1 MKTTVRT
8 GKKETAPAK
17 TASPTGY
24 WRSHAKRYADS
35 WRSPWRWRTLLHV
48 GLDLLLI
55 AILLTLLMVNS
66 AAWDAVATP
75 LVPTL
80 QAVAQLESAGNAT
93 TADRVALLNAYK
105 PDVNGAILK
114 GVLAT
119 LALGLAFAA
128 AYAIVKTRIW
138 ASLQQRP
145 FVWRR
150 YGKNLLATV
159 IAALLLF
166 GVPFG
171 ILYLSPAAAA
181 YTFFALLV
189 LALLVLPLLYAAERW
204 RPLLSWRLI
213 GGYLVVAAAEVVTWL
228 VAVNLIALTVWI
240 NEWLYTALF
249 AAWTL
254 LFLAWGRGYVGTL
267 VKEQVKGGA
276 R

>member
-1 MKTTVRT
+1 MPRGTD
-8 GKKETAPAK
+8 GF
-17 TASPTGY
+17 
-24 WRSHAKRYADS
+24 WRRQLGRYLEA
-35 WRSPWRWRTLLHV
+35 WRSPWTWRTLLHV

-55 AILLTLLMVNS
+55 AILLMLLMVNT
-66 AAWDAVATP
+66 AAWNAVAAP
-75 LVPTL
+75 LAPTL

-128 AYAIVKTRIW
+128 AYAIAKTRIW
-138 ASLQQRP
+138 ASLQESP
-145 FVWRR
+145 WAWRR

-171 ILYLSPAAAA
+171 ILYLSPTAAA
-181 YTFFALLV
+181 YTFFVLLV
-189 LALLVLPLLYAAERW
+189 LALLLLPLLYASTRW
-204 RPLLSWRLI
+204 RPLLSWRLA
-213 GGYLVVAAAEVVTWL
+213 GDYLLVAAAELVTWL

-240 NEWLYTALF
+240 DEWLYAALF

-254 LFLAWGRGYVGTL
+254 LFLAWGRGYVDAL
-267 VKEQVKGGA
+267 VRERTGGEA
-276 R
+276 A